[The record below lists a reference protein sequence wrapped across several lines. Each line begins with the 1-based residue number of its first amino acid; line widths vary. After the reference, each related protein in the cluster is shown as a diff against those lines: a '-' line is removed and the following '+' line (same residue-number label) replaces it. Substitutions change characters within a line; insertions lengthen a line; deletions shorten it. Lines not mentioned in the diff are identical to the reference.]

1 MKGTS
6 VLLQK
11 RTSVLERGKARL
23 YKVREDKVAA
33 EFGKGVKRENEKS
46 QKIYL
51 KNFENYF

>member
-33 EFGKGVKRENEKS
+33 R
-46 QKIYL
+46 
-51 KNFENYF
+51 NFEKGKARK